1 MNPNLKLAQHLLS
14 FPEFFQDSIDM
25 TDGSITM
32 TEREYKQIQL
42 NAIAHGMTLAAG
54 IVNDARGEG
63 EPDLRCIRS
72 EIEFARDKLTI
83 GDLK

>member
-1 MNPNLKLAQHLLS
+1 MNEQLKSAEEWLKEADKSDYDNLISYKNS
-14 FPEFFQDSIDM
+14 FELVQ
-25 TDGSITM
+25 
-32 TEREYKQIQL
+32 QIQL
-42 NAIAHGMTLAAG
+42 NAVRYGMTLAAG